1 LQAAL
6 RVDPSAATWNN
17 LGTARFFQGRYTDSV
32 AAFAN
37 ATKLDSTNYQYW
49 GNLGDA
55 YRWAV
60 GRRDESFDAYKEA
73 IRLLGARIVR
83 NPDDVEEQG
92 RLALYLAKSGQ
103 QNRALGELDRLTAAK
118 NATADTRFREAVVN
132 EVLGRREPALA
143 ALAEA
148 MRGGYSLHEI
158 ENEPELATLRSDVRY
173 HLLVTSFAKKQ
184 N

>member
-32 AAFAN
+32 AAFEN
-37 ATKLDSTNYQYW
+37 ATKMDSTNYQYW

-55 YRWAV
+55 YRWSA
-60 GRRDESFDAYKEA
+60 GRREKSFEAYKEA
-73 IRLLGARIVR
+73 IRLLRERIAR
-83 NPDDVEEQG
+83 NPDDVEGRG

-103 QNRALGELDRLTAAK
+103 QSGALEELERLSAAK
-118 NATADTRFREAVVN
+118 NASADASFKKAVVY
-132 EVLGRREPALA
+132 EILGRREPALA
-143 ALAEA
+143 ALGEA

-158 ENEPELATLRSDVRY
+158 ENDPELATLRSDVRY
-173 HLLVTSFAKKQ
+173 HLLVSSLPKK
-184 N
+184 